1 MLIMVFQLWEY
12 KENNN
17 KKYLSYN
24 IIRKYISNGKSLI
37 RYYYIK
43 GDRMNILKFFNF
55 NRQSQNLSLNEIKE
69 IIRNDENVILIDVRS
84 RQEFLEGHLNGSINI
99 PLYELEQCCERKLID
114 KNSIII
120 TYCQCGARSKKAIV
134 ILKKHGYKN
143 VYHLKDGLDSI

>member
-1 MLIMVFQLWEY
+1 
-12 KENNN
+12 
-17 KKYLSYN
+17 
-24 IIRKYISNGKSLI
+24 
-37 RYYYIK
+37 
-43 GDRMNILKFFNF
+43 MNILKFFNF

-120 TYCQCGARSKKAIV
+120 T
-134 ILKKHGYKN
+134 
-143 VYHLKDGLDSI
+143 

>member
-1 MLIMVFQLWEY
+1 MKI
-12 KENNN
+12 
-17 KKYLSYN
+17 
-24 IIRKYISNGKSLI
+24 
-37 RYYYIK
+37 
-43 GDRMNILKFFNF
+43 
-55 NRQSQNLSLNEIKE
+55 
-69 IIRNDENVILIDVRS
+69 IDVS
-84 RQEFLEGHLNGSINI
+84 DKYTYNNQHLNGSINI

>member
-1 MLIMVFQLWEY
+1 
-12 KENNN
+12 
-17 KKYLSYN
+17 
-24 IIRKYISNGKSLI
+24 
-37 RYYYIK
+37 
-43 GDRMNILKFFNF
+43 MNILKFFNF

-134 ILKKHGYKN
+134 ILKK
-143 VYHLKDGLDSI
+143 DGLDSI

>member
-1 MLIMVFQLWEY
+1 MTAPENRIPFQRC
-12 KENNN
+12 KEF
-17 KKYLSYN
+17 
-24 IIRKYISNGKSLI
+24 R
-37 RYYYIK
+37 
-43 GDRMNILKFFNF
+43 
-55 NRQSQNLSLNEIKE
+55 NLQTTNQQRFG

>member
-1 MLIMVFQLWEY
+1 
-12 KENNN
+12 
-17 KKYLSYN
+17 
-24 IIRKYISNGKSLI
+24 
-37 RYYYIK
+37 
-43 GDRMNILKFFNF
+43 MNILKFFNF

-69 IIRNDENVILIDVRS
+69 IIRNDE
-84 RQEFLEGHLNGSINI
+84 NGSINI

>member
-1 MLIMVFQLWEY
+1 
-12 KENNN
+12 
-17 KKYLSYN
+17 
-24 IIRKYISNGKSLI
+24 
-37 RYYYIK
+37 
-43 GDRMNILKFFNF
+43 MNILKFFNF

-143 VYHLKDGLDSI
+143 VYHLNICSNCL

>member
-1 MLIMVFQLWEY
+1 
-12 KENNN
+12 
-17 KKYLSYN
+17 
-24 IIRKYISNGKSLI
+24 
-37 RYYYIK
+37 
-43 GDRMNILKFFNF
+43 MNILKFFNF

-84 RQEFLEGHLNGSINI
+84 RQEFLEGHVNGSINI

>member
-1 MLIMVFQLWEY
+1 
-12 KENNN
+12 
-17 KKYLSYN
+17 
-24 IIRKYISNGKSLI
+24 
-37 RYYYIK
+37 
-43 GDRMNILKFFNF
+43 MNILKFFNF

-134 ILKKHGYKN
+134 I
-143 VYHLKDGLDSI
+143 